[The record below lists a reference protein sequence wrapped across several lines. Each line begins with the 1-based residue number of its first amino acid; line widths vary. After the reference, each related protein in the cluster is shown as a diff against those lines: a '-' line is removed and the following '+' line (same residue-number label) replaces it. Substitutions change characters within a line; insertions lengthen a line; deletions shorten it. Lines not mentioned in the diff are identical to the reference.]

1 MQRVGIV
8 VACSVALVAGAAAQ
22 QDGAQGGAQGAGR
35 GAQGP
40 PPTLVAEV
48 QSMFNALKNNIT
60 KAADQFPEDKYAWKP
75 TPEVRSWGAL
85 LSHIVDDNNGA
96 CFALAGEP
104 ARPARLDNEGQPT
117 DAGKDLK
124 KADIVRLLGE
134 SFGRCEKAF
143 AAVTAENMTERQGS
157 RSKIGALIYDTQH
170 ISEHYGNIV
179 TYMRL
184 QGLVPPSSQRAGGRG
199 LR

>member
-8 VACSVALVAGAAAQ
+8 FACALAFSAGAAAQ
-22 QDGAQGGAQGAGR
+22 QGAAQGTGQGAGR
-35 GAQGP
+35 GPQGP

-48 QSMFNALKNNIT
+48 QTMFTALKSNIT
-60 KAADQFPEDKYAWKP
+60 KAADQFPEDKYGWKP
-75 TPEVRSWGAL
+75 TPDVRSWGAL

-96 CFALAGEP
+96 CFALAGEST
-104 ARPARLDNEGQPT
+104 RPTRLDNEGQPT

-124 KADIVRLLGE
+124 KADIVKLLGE
-134 SFGRCEKAF
+134 SFARCDKAF
-143 AAVTAENMTERQGS
+143 AAVSPENMMERQGS
-157 RSKIGALIYDTQH
+157 RSKLGALVYDTQH